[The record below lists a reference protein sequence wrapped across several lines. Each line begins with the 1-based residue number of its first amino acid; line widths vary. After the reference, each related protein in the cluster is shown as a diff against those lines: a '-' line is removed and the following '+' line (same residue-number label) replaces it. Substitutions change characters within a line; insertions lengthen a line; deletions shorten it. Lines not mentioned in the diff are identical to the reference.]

1 MDLQRLNTLLAQQ
14 VALLGFELVCMEM
27 GQDGR
32 DPVIRLYVDYL
43 DWELVADKL
52 ITIEDC
58 IVVNDALVA
67 WMDVEFPSLR
77 EDFILEVSSP
87 GLERPLVKFEHF
99 HRFRG
104 HNCRI
109 QTKVPIGGQ
118 KRFRGRI
125 KEVAEGSVSL
135 EDGSEI
141 KIIPINI
148 IHKAH
153 LAPFDKEKHIPHR
166 PKTESTV
173 ADNTEH
179 AEVEKSIGKE
189 IPWHL

>member
-1 MDLQRLNTLLAQQ
+1 MDLQRLKTLLAQQ

-77 EDFILEVSSP
+77 EDFILEVSS
-87 GLERPLVKFEHF
+87 
-99 HRFRG
+99 
-104 HNCRI
+104 
-109 QTKVPIGGQ
+109 
-118 KRFRGRI
+118 
-125 KEVAEGSVSL
+125 S
-135 EDGSEI
+135 
-141 KIIPINI
+141 
-148 IHKAH
+148 
-153 LAPFDKEKHIPHR
+153 
-166 PKTESTV
+166 
-173 ADNTEH
+173 
-179 AEVEKSIGKE
+179 
-189 IPWHL
+189 